1 MTVSATV
8 LDEHAA
14 AIVRLRLAGL
24 AEQVERA
31 ASDLAQVP
39 PRSFGGS
46 PTGIEV
52 AAERAGALRT
62 QEAELRAVAAYLVDL
77 VAAFDATVAAIRS
90 SDEQAEQLVA
100 EVTALV
106 AGAGVAGAGTAGRWH
121 PRAV

>member
-1 MTVSATV
+1 MSARDTV
-8 LDEHAA
+8 LDEVRAAETRRRIGTLTSYVQAA
-14 AIVRLRLAGL
+14 ADA
-24 AEQVERA
+24 
-31 ASDLAQVP
+31 LAQVP

-46 PTGIEV
+46 PTGIEL

-62 QEAELRAVAAYLVDL
+62 QEAELRAVAAYLGDL